1 MDLKSYLTPAELRA
15 LKSVN
20 RSQTIG
26 YDLARR
32 LAASGYVRITAYK
45 GTSMAVCEITALG
58 DRYLAFWLKSRRDH
72 LYSRILAVSAVIIS
86 FASLIVSILALRS

>member
-1 MDLKSYLTPAELRA
+1 MDLKSYLTPVELRA

-20 RSQTIG
+20 HSQPIS

-32 LAASGYVRITAYK
+32 
-45 GTSMAVCEITALG
+45 
-58 DRYLAFWLKSRRDH
+58 
-72 LYSRILAVSAVIIS
+72 LAVSAVIIS